1 MALANKDRL
10 TRIINLMFHEG
21 LLTYN
26 PKASKAPILA
36 QLHAIENDKHHKKG
50 AIFGVRDK
58 SHFTEKGVKGF
69 IMTSMET
76 VLEKVHE
83 LTHFTPNIYRSYGYA
98 DGKRKYIK
106 GFEEKNLLQIN
117 AFVIDIDTK
126 KHTVQDIFLACIDD
140 SIGRPTIIVITT
152 SGYQVY
158 FLLATPFFLS
168 NKNDFRSLKVAK
180 RIANNLKRS
189 LQSVDAD
196 MYCNDFG
203 FFRAPN
209 VQNTEWFDET
219 AIYTPASLINWS
231 MRRDDDL
238 QRPLFVV
245 PSKKQVTSLTQS
257 GWFHQLISITHL
269 KGKKGQ
275 IARNNLL
282 FTIALTCFQDGKD
295 RSWTFDLLDRCN
307 SNFQYPLSMKEV
319 NTIIDSAYSGKYRG
333 PKKEYIEH
341 FLALYVKGGES
352 IRVHLGNYWYKHK
365 KARED
370 RERIHCH
377 EWEQDLNA
385 YITAEKS
392 VSEPFL
398 WCTQKELCEAIN
410 ISSSTLN
417 KLLKESKTIMKT
429 TTGKGR
435 NAKTGLTTVKHYSE
449 YIIHLKK
456 DLGTRFAAYL
466 RQIVQEN
473 MALLE
478 PSAGYTT
485 LSKYVQN
492 ILKEQ
497 HLTEQL
503 TMMDALVNA
512 G

>member
-1 MALANKDRL
+1 MVLSKTNKL

-21 LLTYN
+21 LRTHN
-26 PKASKAPILA
+26 PKASQAPLLA
-36 QLHAIENDKHHKKG
+36 QLQAIENDKRHKKG
-50 AIFGVRDK
+50 AIYGVRDK
-58 SHFTEKGVKGF
+58 SHFTEQGVKGF

-98 DGKRKYIK
+98 DEKRKYIK
-106 GFEEKNLLQIN
+106 GFEEKNLQQIN

-140 SIGRPTIIVITT
+140 SVGLPTIIVITP

-168 NKNDFRSLKVAK
+168 NKNNFRSLKVAK

-189 LQSVDAD
+189 LQSIDAD

-209 VQNTEWFDET
+209 VQNIEWFDET
-219 AIYTPASLINWS
+219 AIYTPDSLIEWS
-231 MRRDDDL
+231 KRQDDDL
-238 QRPLFVV
+238 QRPLFVM

-257 GWFHQLISITHL
+257 EWFHRLISITHI

-307 SNFQYPLSMKEV
+307 SNFQHSLPVKEV

-341 FLALYVKGGES
+341 FLAVYVKDGES
-352 IRVHLGNYWYKHK
+352 IRVQLGNYWYKHK
-365 KARED
+365 KARKD
-370 RERIHCH
+370 RERSHRH
-377 EWEQDLNA
+377 EWEQDLIN

-392 VSEPFL
+392 ISEPLL
-398 WCTQKELCEAIN
+398 WCTQKEICDAVN

-417 KLLKESKTIMKT
+417 KLLNDSKTIMKT
-429 TTGKGR
+429 TTGKGC
-435 NAKTGLTTVKHYSE
+435 NAKTGITTVKHYCE

-456 DLGTRFAAYL
+456 DLGTRFAASL

-478 PSAGYTT
+478 QSTGYTT
-485 LSKYVQN
+485 LSNSVQKL
-492 ILKEQ
+492 LKDQ
-497 HLTEQL
+497 PLNEQL
-503 TMMDALVNA
+503 TMMDALVNT

>member
-10 TRIINLMFHEG
+10 TRIINLLFHEG
-21 LLTYN
+21 LRTHN

-36 QLHAIENDKHHKKG
+36 QLQAIENDKRHKKG
-50 AIFGVRDK
+50 AIYGMRDK
-58 SHFTEKGVKGF
+58 SHFTEQGVKGF

-126 KHTVQDIFLACIDD
+126 KHSVQDILLTCHDD
-140 SIGRPTIIVITT
+140 SVGPPTGILG
-152 SGYQVY
+152 SSRGYQAL
-158 FLLATPFFLS
+158 FLLTTPIFLS
-168 NKNDFRSLKVAK
+168 NKNDFRSLTVAK

-209 VQNTEWFDET
+209 VQNIEWFDET
-219 AIYTPASLINWS
+219 AIYTPANLIEWS
-231 MRRDDDL
+231 KRQDDDL

-257 GWFHQLISITHL
+257 EWFHRLISITHI

-282 FTIALTCFQDGKD
+282 FTIALACFQDGKD

-307 SNFQYPLSMKEV
+307 SNFQHSLPTREV

-341 FLALYVKGGES
+341 FLAVYVKGGES

-365 KARED
+365 KARKD
-370 RERIHCH
+370 RQRSHRH
-377 EWEQDLNA
+377 EWEQDIIN

-392 VSEPFL
+392 VSEPLL
-398 WCTQKELCEAIN
+398 WCTQKELCDAIN

-417 KLLKESKTIMKT
+417 KLLKESKIIMKT

-473 MALLE
+473 MALLAS
-478 PSAGYTT
+478 SAGYTT
-485 LSKYVQN
+485 LLKSVQN
-492 ILKEQ
+492 LLKEQ